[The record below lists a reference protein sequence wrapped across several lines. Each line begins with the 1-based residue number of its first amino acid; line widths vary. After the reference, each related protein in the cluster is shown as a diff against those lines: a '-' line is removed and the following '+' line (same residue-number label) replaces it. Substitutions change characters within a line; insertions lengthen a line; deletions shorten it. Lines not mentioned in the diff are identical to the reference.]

1 LVEKLEVSI
10 EIIVHAT
17 EDEKKIFD
25 SFSDLFLL
33 KKEDFTIEELTGHFE
48 NPIKL
53 IRTKISKNKAKKFV
67 ERLISELPS
76 EEIDKT
82 IINLESR
89 IQNSIL
95 HFRLGKQEFVKGRIM
110 MQEKDAIKLKIFT
123 PIYKKSQVVETYTKL
138 LRPE

>member
-33 KKEDFTIEELTGHFE
+33 KKEDFIIEELTGHFE

-53 IRTKISKNKAKKFV
+53 IRAKISKNKAKKFV
-67 ERLISELPS
+67 EKLISELPS
-76 EEIDKT
+76 EQIDEA

-89 IQNSIL
+89 IQNSVL

-110 MQEKDAIKLKIFT
+110 MQENDAIKLKIFT
-123 PIYKKSQVVETYTKL
+123 PIYKKSKVVETYTKL
-138 LRPE
+138 

>member
-1 LVEKLEVSI
+1 MVEKLEVSI

-33 KKEDFTIEELTGHFE
+33 KKEDFIIEEITGHFE

-53 IRTKISKNKAKKFV
+53 IRAKILKNKAKKFV
-67 ERLISELPS
+67 DRLISELPS
-76 EEIDKT
+76 EQIDET

-89 IQNSIL
+89 IQNSVL
-95 HFRLGKQEFVKGRIM
+95 HFRLGKQDFVKGRIM

-123 PIYKKSQVVETYTKL
+123 PIYKKSQVVETYTNL

>member
-1 LVEKLEVSI
+1 MIEKLEVSI

-33 KKEDFTIEELTGHFE
+33 KKEDFTIEELAGHFE

-67 ERLISELPS
+67 EKLILELPS
-76 EEIDKT
+76 EQIDET
-82 IINLESR
+82 IINLKSR
-89 IQNSIL
+89 IQNSVL
-95 HFRLGKQEFVKGRIM
+95 HFRLGKQEFVKGKIM

-123 PIYKKSQVVETYTKL
+123 PIYKNSQVVETYTKL
-138 LRPE
+138 LKPE

>member
-1 LVEKLEVSI
+1 MVEKLEVSI
-10 EIIVHAT
+10 EIILHAT

-53 IRTKISKNKAKKFV
+53 IRAKISKNKAKKFV

-76 EEIDKT
+76 EQIDEA

-89 IQNSIL
+89 IQNSVL

-110 MQEKDAIKLKIFT
+110 MQENDAIKLKIFT

>member
-1 LVEKLEVSI
+1 MVEKLEVSI

-33 KKEDFTIEELTGHFE
+33 KKEDFVIEELTGHFE

-53 IRTKISKNKAKKFV
+53 IRAKISKNKAKKFV
-67 ERLISELPS
+67 EKLISELPS
-76 EEIDKT
+76 EQIDET
-82 IINLESR
+82 IINLENR
-89 IQNSIL
+89 IQNSVL